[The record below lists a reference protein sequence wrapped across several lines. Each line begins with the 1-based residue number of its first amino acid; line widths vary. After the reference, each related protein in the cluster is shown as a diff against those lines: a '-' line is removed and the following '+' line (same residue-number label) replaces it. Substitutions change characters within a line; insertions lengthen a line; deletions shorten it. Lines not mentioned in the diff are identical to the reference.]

1 MAFRADST
9 VFRGVRGL
17 RAFDEQNDVISVHLE
32 SQQSLSAI
40 CFDRRRGDW
49 LCVLPFFLDVHGVSG
64 MTMQLIYVCTVVA
77 AIVGFVGYMYID
89 RIDR

>member
-1 MAFRADST
+1 
-9 VFRGVRGL
+9 
-17 RAFDEQNDVISVHLE
+17 
-32 SQQSLSAI
+32 
-40 CFDRRRGDW
+40 
-49 LCVLPFFLDVHGVSG
+49 